1 MTTVPVPPPDQS
13 FQLDVRI
20 VRLPRGGYVLAE
32 VGEHGGPVQA
42 VSNLNELVGALS
54 SHVSDWDRDMS
65 RLMRAQSEDENP
77 NVVQPKRWWRA
88 VK

>member
-1 MTTVPVPPPDQS
+1 VTTVPHPPADETYQI
-13 FQLDVRI
+13 DIRI

-32 VGEHGGPVQA
+32 IGEHGGPVQA

-54 SHVSDWDRDMS
+54 SHVGDWNKDMDRLIKA
-65 RLMRAQSEDENP
+65 RFEDENP
-77 NVVQPKRWWRA
+77 NVVEPKRWWRA